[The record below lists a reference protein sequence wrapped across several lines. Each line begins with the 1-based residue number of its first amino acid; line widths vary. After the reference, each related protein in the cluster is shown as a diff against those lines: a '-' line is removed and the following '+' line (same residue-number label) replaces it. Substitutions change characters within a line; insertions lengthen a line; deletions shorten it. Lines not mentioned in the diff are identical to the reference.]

1 MNAVEA
7 PNRFGKLSELRIATE
22 FRDGKTIMAER
33 FFTAPFKI
41 MLPLYEWKFEGTEVM
56 QMLQLMASPGI
67 MAGDTQSFSFD
78 IREGSVCEYCT
89 QAYEKVHKMNGGVG
103 NRKVTVNMEKDT
115 FFYFHPK
122 PIIPFKDSAVQNDIN
137 ITLADDT
144 SKFIYEE
151 ILCCGRVAFGESF
164 DYRFFNNSVNVF
176 KAGKLI
182 FRDNVQF
189 RPDEFDMTGD
199 GMYEGYTHLANQ
211 IFFNV
216 EKSDQWVAEVLDML
230 KKEPEMD
237 GGITRLATGDVVVRF
252 FGMSGDPMEKML
264 TKIVHLKDEF

>member
-1 MNAVEA
+1 MSS
-7 PNRFGKLSELRIATE
+7 PNRFGKLSELRVATE

-33 FFTAPFKI
+33 FFTPPFKI
-41 MLPLYEWKFEGTEVM
+41 MLPLFENKFEGKEVM

-67 MAGDTQSFSFD
+67 MDGDTQSFSFD

-103 NRKVTVNMEKDT
+103 NRKVRINVEKDS

-122 PIIPFKDSAVQNDIN
+122 PIIPFKDSAVQNDTE
-137 ITLADDT
+137 ITLEDDT
-144 SKFIYEE
+144 AKLIYEE

-164 DYRFFNNSVNVF
+164 DYRFFNNNVTVK

-182 FRDNVQF
+182 YRDNVQF

-211 IFFNV
+211 IFFNI
-216 EKSDQWVAEVLDML
+216 KRSDEWMAAVLKMIDA
-230 KKEPEMD
+230 EPEME
-237 GGITRLATGDVVVRF
+237 GGITRIGTGDVAVRF
-252 FGMSGDPMEKML
+252 FGTSGDPMEKML
-264 TKIVHLKDEF
+264 TKIQALKDEF